1 MCLKTNFSFDFCDD
15 QLGDLCDTWGISMH
29 KSVPSTPQ
37 SDGVAERMVRTLLE
51 RVRTMIASSGL
62 SKKFWGEAICYAAYL
77 INMSTSVPLG
87 GKCPESVFTGEPLN
101 LPNLRV
107 FACAAYVNRENDKSE
122 PSTKEYVFLG
132 YHECMKGYRLW
143 CRSETCF
150 NVLMSRN
157 VIFVENEFPCLP
169 VSPDVAPN
177 EVEHLPVEV
186 HSDLLVET
194 NFKFV
199 NENVFHGE
207 NKENNI
213 SIKVEHDMN
222 VVSNMLEWCD
232 CHVIR
237 DRDIREHERD
247 DMCKVFEYI
256 SSEFA
261 LNVLNSLLIKFFVMF
276 GMLFSLCF
284 ENVIPCDYVSSTFAS
299 YKIILFLLFLF
310 VLALCGCWISWDPQL
325 LPDACLCGLLTYLVF
340 VNSIVMVSVLNSRTL
355 W

>member
-1 MCLKTNFSFDFCDD
+1 MTAH
-15 QLGDLCDTWGISMH
+15 QLHGFLRKLQEMKEETRSTW
-29 KSVPSTPQ
+29 
-37 SDGVAERMVRTLLE
+37 
-51 RVRTMIASSGL
+51 RVLASSGL
-62 SKKFWGEAICYAAYL
+62 SNKFWGEAICYAVDL
-77 INMSTSVPLG
+77 INLSPSVPLR
-87 GKCPESVFTGEPLN
+87 GKCPESVFMGKPLN

-107 FACAAYVNRENDKSE
+107 FGCVAYVNRVNDKSE
-122 PSTKEYVFLG
+122 PRTTEYVFLG
-132 YHECMKGYRLW
+132 YHDCMKGYRLW

-157 VIFVENEFPCLP
+157 VIFVENEFPCLL

-177 EVEHLPVEV
+177 EVEHLPDV

-194 NFKFV
+194 KPKFV

-222 VVSNMLEWCD
+222 VVCNMLELRD

-237 DRDIREHERD
+237 DRDIRKHVRNY
-247 DMCKVFEYI
+247 MCNMFDYI

-261 LNVLNSLLIKFFVMF
+261 LNVLNSLLIKIFVIV

-284 ENVIPCDYVSSTFAS
+284 ENVIPCDYVSSACAS
-299 YKIILFLLFLF
+299 YRNNIVSFIFF
-310 VLALCGCWISWDPQL
+310 VLALCGCWISWNPQL
-325 LPDACLCGLLTYLVF
+325 LPDACLRGLLTCVVL
-340 VNSIVMVSVLNSRTL
+340 VNSFVMVLVLNSRTD